1 MKYSKSYQSGHNEP
15 VLLASSGA
23 KPNIAKPNI
32 AKPKKQKNTPYGNK
46 KEEFRRENFD
56 ESCMLAEMDCFEGGD
71 QEMCHFLET
80 ECGGGMPPPLRA
92 TGPAPTPL
100 RATGPPPLPP
110 WLVGIQDPDEACR
123 SANNYCNNG
132 NKKACKWLDI
142 ACSSRD
148 DTVAALVTAG
158 VKDVTRPPWLPTLG
172 GLCTD
177 LNYNCRLLANG
188 AKDKEPYA
196 PAIKGCREYAT
207 RCPNVFHTLVAV
219 PSEPNWKQMNSVTC
233 EEIQKKCVTGDDKM
247 CKQYSMH
254 CARVPISPAP
264 VAFASDSPLVIKPT
278 LTHDRHCHTLNTTC
292 KYEDPDN
299 LACREYAKLCP
310 NVYPPHTESM
320 VGMVTWGRYDRG
332 TCESFQK
339 ACVTGVGT
347 KSSEDCQRYSR
358 HCANVPIT
366 ATHPTH
372 PTAATATCEIEKS
385 EIKNLHRTVSEV
397 RSECDVHTRH
407 LDEMLVKEFAKG
419 AAHRR
424 AAQEQAEVHRAEL
437 DAAKAMIGAPIA
449 AAATSAT
456 YEVEISSVELVSPL
470 INSLGPDP
478 IATEEEENDP
488 VRKLR
493 AGLFFTNTTGPG
505 AVNINSVGQFVD
517 HVWKGIGW
525 DFDSN
530 GAQINE
536 IARADVKQSANTVF
550 GVKFS
555 HVDISKT
562 ENPVFT
568 MTESNIRLF
577 RRKFAKRLYYV
588 YYSFVLMDVSEVLH
602 QCPELAMY
610 GWPEM
615 ASDTNFM
622 EKLKTFCGN
631 EAGGFMERELGHY
644 ITILGNIRS
653 EINKYGGVVPP
664 GQLINQLK
672 GLRSKFNDIMKR
684 MEDKGFN
691 YGKVTDDSDDEA
703 EDIEVGRYAEFNIPT
718 EDEERPLNKFE
729 TMVLSGKNRP
739 PGIPDDIY
747 KAAIQISFMSKQVC
761 LNTESTKNSINRK
774 QGSAEP
780 SSKHSARAV
789 FNCRF
794 RRMDVFFDTVNKMI
808 DANAADRATVM
819 DALASKADR
828 EENLAETNLWPGW
841 RELSTQHFNEVRNRR
856 AQMDMDLY
864 VMWVTRENSKPFPP
878 SNPTEEEIE
887 EYNSTPTMSEAELE
901 QIRYNMARDYSME
914 AIPGIDY
921 KTMVNLLVT
930 FNRWDFDARQRPS
943 ETQGISARGVGRGIG
958 APAKGTG
965 GPAESVVRK
974 DIVMPPDTDVETFT
988 VMAKEVILTIVR
1000 DETMPDWVYETIPA
1014 EIREELNSEHGLSLN
1029 TAKWSEIFH
1038 AMEPTNPEG
1047 LLSRGD
1053 PRNVSLIIWQRK
1065 QIMTIVSYVLR
1076 HLKNN
1081 EEWII
1086 STMGELMAGNYKS
1099 NEYVSLAVE
1108 FFTLLGKSVGLEQ
1121 NSDPN
1126 LGTLGA
1132 RLTTLTADNLT
1143 LNETITDL
1151 EASLAAKTCAV
1162 DTEDA
1167 GVAEIVD
1174 EAATEITTLDS
1185 TTKQLTTQKNEL
1197 ETKLKKAEEDLA
1209 MRKKLIIGL
1218 AVFIIIL
1225 IIVLLI
1231 K

>member
-32 AKPKKQKNTPYGNK
+32 AKPNIVKPKKQKNTPYGNK

-56 ESCMLAEMDCFEGGD
+56 ESCMLAELDCFEGGD

-80 ECGGGMPPPLRA
+80 ECGGGPPPPNTKRHGSVGTA
-92 TGPAPTPL
+92 GPGAEC
-100 RATGPPPLPP
+100 A
-110 WLVGIQDPDEACR
+110 Q
-123 SANNYCNNG
+123 SADFAG
-132 NKKACKWLDI
+132 NDNPKYI
-142 ACSSRD
+142 CSSD
-148 DTVAALVTAG
+148 APYCMNYVANKQWG
-158 VKDVTRPPWLPTLG
+158 KCMKTRTGIKPADIVAPASLPTLG

-177 LNYNCRLLANG
+177 LNYNCRLLASG

-207 RCPNVFHTLVAV
+207 RCPNVFHKWVGEPV
-219 PSEPNWKQMNSVTC
+219 PPAIWEVSPKAC
-233 EEIQKKCVTGDDKM
+233 EEIQKKCVTGNDQM

-254 CARVPISPAP
+254 CAKVPISPAP

-278 LTHDRHCHTLNTTC
+278 LTHDRHCHTLNTSC

-320 VGMVTWGRYDRG
+320 LANSVDGATWGTYDRG

-347 KSSEDCQRYSR
+347 KSSEDCQKYSR

-366 ATHPTH
+366 ATH

-397 RSECDVHTRH
+397 RSGCDEHARH
-407 LDEMLVKEFAKG
+407 LDEMLQKEFVKG
-419 AAHRR
+419 ADLRR
-424 AAQEQAEVHRAEL
+424 AAQVQAEVHRAEL
-437 DAAKAMIGAPIA
+437 DAAKAMLSREKLASGGDA
-449 AAATSAT
+449 AAIEKDIDSLQ
-456 YEVEISSVELVSPL
+456 LVLPL

-478 IATEEEENDP
+478 SPLTAEEEENDA
-488 VRKLR
+488 VR
-493 AGLFFTNTTGPG
+493 AEIG
-505 AVNINSVGQFVD
+505 AKMFVTSGDINSVDQFVN

-525 DFDSN
+525 EWNGPSGSFENTTDTNESDSDN
-530 GAQINE
+530 I
-536 IARADVKQSANTVF
+536 F
-550 GVKFS
+550 GVKYS
-555 HVDISKT
+555 SISRP
-562 ENPVFT
+562 NPPPNPPIFK

-577 RRKFAKRLYYV
+577 RRKFAKRLYHV
-588 YYSFVLMDVSEVLH
+588 YYSFVLSDLSVVLKV
-602 QCPELAMY
+602 CPDLAMH
-610 GWPEM
+610 GSSETR
-615 ASDTNFM
+615 SDSNFK
-622 EKLKTFCGN
+622 ESLKIFCGK
-631 EAGGFMERELGHY
+631 EAGGFMERELGHH
-644 ITILGNIRS
+644 ITILDNIRS
-653 EINKYGGVVPP
+653 EIDKYGGVVPP
-664 GQLINQLK
+664 IQLIGQLKN
-672 GLRSKFNDIMKR
+672 LRSNFNRQMDMIK
-684 MEDKGFN
+684 DKGFN
-691 YGKVTDDSDDEA
+691 YGKVTEA
-703 EDIEVGRYAEFNIPT
+703 MSEGGLIEVEPDDFNIPT

-761 LNTESTKNSINRK
+761 LNTESTKHSINRR

-789 FNCRF
+789 FNCRL

-808 DANAADRATVM
+808 DANAADRAAVM
-819 DALASKADR
+819 DALVSKADR
-828 EENLAETNLWPGW
+828 EEILAETNLWPGW

-856 AQMDMDLY
+856 AQIDMDLY
-864 VMWVTRENSKPFPP
+864 VMWVTRENSKPWPP
-878 SNPTEEEIE
+878 DPAVATEEEIE

-930 FNRWDFDARQRPS
+930 FNRWDFDVRQRPS
-943 ETQGISARGVGRGIG
+943 ETQGISAEGVGRGIG
-958 APAKGTG
+958 GPAEGTG
-965 GPAESVVRK
+965 GPAESAVRE
-974 DIVMPPDTDVETFT
+974 DIVLPPDTDVETFT
-988 VMAKEVILTIVR
+988 VKAKEVILTIVR
-1000 DETMPDWVYETIPA
+1000 DETMPVWVYETIPA
-1014 EIREELNSEHGLSLN
+1014 EIREEINSEHGLSLN

-1053 PRNVSLIIWQRK
+1053 PRDVSFIIWQRR
-1065 QIMTIVSYVLR
+1065 QIIIIVSYVLR

-1086 STMGELMAGNYKS
+1086 STMGELMAGHYKS

-1151 EASLAAKTCAV
+1151 QASLAENTCAV
-1162 DTEDA
+1162 DIEDA
-1167 GVAEIVD
+1167 EVAEIID
-1174 EAATEITTLDS
+1174 EAVEEITTLDS
-1185 TTKQLTTQKNEL
+1185 VTKKLTTQKKES

-1209 MRKKLIIGL
+1209 MRNKIIIGL
-1218 AVFIIIL
+1218 AVFIFIL

>member
-1 MKYSKSYQSGHNEP
+1 MDR
-15 VLLASSGA
+15 
-23 KPNIAKPNI
+23 
-32 AKPKKQKNTPYGNK
+32 PKG
-46 KEEFRRENFD
+46 
-56 ESCMLAEMDCFEGGD
+56 
-71 QEMCHFLET
+71 
-80 ECGGGMPPPLRA
+80 
-92 TGPAPTPL
+92 
-100 RATGPPPLPP
+100 GPP
-110 WLVGIQDPDEACR
+110 IF
-123 SANNYCNNG
+123 
-132 NKKACKWLDI
+132 K
-142 ACSSRD
+142 
-148 DTVAALVTAG
+148 
-158 VKDVTRPPWLPTLG
+158 
-172 GLCTD
+172 
-177 LNYNCRLLANG
+177 
-188 AKDKEPYA
+188 
-196 PAIKGCREYAT
+196 
-207 RCPNVFHTLVAV
+207 
-219 PSEPNWKQMNSVTC
+219 
-233 EEIQKKCVTGDDKM
+233 
-247 CKQYSMH
+247 
-254 CARVPISPAP
+254 
-264 VAFASDSPLVIKPT
+264 
-278 LTHDRHCHTLNTTC
+278 
-292 KYEDPDN
+292 
-299 LACREYAKLCP
+299 
-310 NVYPPHTESM
+310 
-320 VGMVTWGRYDRG
+320 
-332 TCESFQK
+332 
-339 ACVTGVGT
+339 
-347 KSSEDCQRYSR
+347 
-358 HCANVPIT
+358 
-366 ATHPTH
+366 
-372 PTAATATCEIEKS
+372 
-385 EIKNLHRTVSEV
+385 
-397 RSECDVHTRH
+397 
-407 LDEMLVKEFAKG
+407 
-419 AAHRR
+419 
-424 AAQEQAEVHRAEL
+424 
-437 DAAKAMIGAPIA
+437 
-449 AAATSAT
+449 
-456 YEVEISSVELVSPL
+456 
-470 INSLGPDP
+470 
-478 IATEEEENDP
+478 
-488 VRKLR
+488 
-493 AGLFFTNTTGPG
+493 
-505 AVNINSVGQFVD
+505 
-517 HVWKGIGW
+517 
-525 DFDSN
+525 
-530 GAQINE
+530 
-536 IARADVKQSANTVF
+536 
-550 GVKFS
+550 
-555 HVDISKT
+555 
-562 ENPVFT
+562 

-691 YGKVTDDSDDEA
+691 YGKVTEA
-703 EDIEVGRYAEFNIPT
+703 LPTPSVEPVDFNVPT
-718 EDEERPLNKFE
+718 QDEERPLDKFE

-761 LNTESTKNSINRK
+761 LNTESTKNSINRR
-774 QGSAEP
+774 QGSMAQRLP
-780 SSKHSARAV
+780 VHSARAV

-794 RRMDVFFDTVNKMI
+794 HRMDVFHDTVDKMI
-808 DANAADRATVM
+808 NASEPDRAGLM
-819 DALASKADR
+819 AALASKAEAETQD
-828 EENLAETNLWPGW
+828 AETNLWP
-841 RELSTQHFNEVRNRR
+841 EEMTSQQNNEFRDLRR
-856 AQMDMDLY
+856 QMDTDLY
-864 VMWVTRENSKPFPP
+864 VMWVTRENSKPWPP
-878 SNPTEEEIE
+878 DPAVATEEEIE

-921 KTMVNLLVT
+921 ETVVNLLVT

-1053 PRNVSLIIWQRK
+1053 PRDVSLIIWQRK

-1132 RLTTLTADNLT
+1132 RLTTLTGKNNE